1 MFDTPA
7 QAHQIIEERFAGSM
21 VEMVA
26 GALRPA
32 IVFSGKVEDRLG
44 GSRIG
49 GTPDLPK
56 VIEWPRRPV
65 PDDVYKIAERA
76 GEPFDADLRRHL
88 AAGLPYAFVAQVD
101 LGEAAG
107 LGDVAHLLPDAGRL
121 LFFYDM
127 IAGPF
132 DTGVQSA
139 KVIWDR
145 SPADALA
152 HAAMPDS
159 LVTAASAYRA
169 MIEDTNRQY
178 GIKSPARPAAAPVP
192 GTPYGGPSRAMALKP
207 ALQLPSFSSLE
218 FQASG
223 RLVKTYSADRGV
235 IGGAQAFS
243 QAYDE
248 LSVDAAP
255 EALLVGAP
263 IPEQDDPRYDA
274 VVVSQFNI
282 QSLSGADWSKNG
294 DMIMETAKDWQLLL
308 QFSVSDWMQESGE
321 GTVYFLIRTKDLKDR
336 AFERV
341 VAVYQQT

>member
-7 QAHQIIEERFAGSM
+7 QAHQVIEERFAPNM

-32 IVFSGKVEDRLG
+32 MVFSAKNDDKLG

-65 PDDVYKIAERA
+65 PDDIDGIAKRA
-76 GEPFDADLRRHL
+76 GEPFDADLRQHL
-88 AAGLPYAFVAQVD
+88 AAGLPYAFVAQVN
-101 LGEAAG
+101 LAETAG
-107 LGDVAHLLPDAGRL
+107 LGDVAKPLPDAGRL
-121 LFFYDM
+121 LFFYDLV
-127 IAGPF
+127 AGPF

-145 SPADALA
+145 SPAEALA

-159 LVTAASAYRA
+159 LVAAASAYRT
-169 MIEDTNRQY
+169 MIDDTNRQY
-178 GIKSPARPAAAPVP
+178 GMQPEARPAGAPLP
-192 GTPYGGPSRAMALKP
+192 GTPYGGPPRPMALKA

-223 RLVKTYSADRGV
+223 QLARHYSADRAV
-235 IGGAQAFS
+235 IGGPQAFS
-243 QAYDE
+243 LAYDE
-248 LSVDAAP
+248 VSQGA
-255 EALLVGAP
+255 EQESLLLGAP
-263 IPEQDDPRYDA
+263 VPEQDDPRYEA
-274 VVVSQFNI
+274 VVVSDYNA
-282 QSLSGADWSKNG
+282 QSLSRADWAKNR
-294 DMIMETAKDWQLLL
+294 DTVMEKAKDWLLLL
-308 QFSVSDWMQESGE
+308 QIDVSGWMQDRGE
-321 GTVYFLIRTKDLKDR
+321 GKIYFLIRDKDLQDR

>member
-7 QAHQIIEERFAGSM
+7 QAHQVIEERFAPDM
-21 VEMVA
+21 VEMVK

-32 IVFSGKVEDRLG
+32 IVFSAAASDRLG

-49 GTPDLPK
+49 GTPDLPRA
-56 VIEWPRRPV
+56 IEWPRRPV
-65 PDDVYKIAERA
+65 PDNIDEIGMRT

-88 AAGLPYAFVAQVD
+88 AASLPYAFIAQVD
-101 LGEAAG
+101 LGEAAA
-107 LGDVAHLLPDAGRL
+107 LGDGAKSLPDAGRL

-132 DTGVQSA
+132 DTGEQSA

-152 HAAMPDS
+152 NADMPDS
-159 LVTAASAYRA
+159 LVTAASAYRT
-169 MIEDTNRQY
+169 MIGDTNRQY
-178 GIKSPARPAAAPVP
+178 GLQPDARPADTPQP
-192 GTPYGGPSRAMALKP
+192 GTPYGGPSRPMVLKD

-223 RLVKTYSADRGV
+223 RLVTTYTADQAM

-243 QAYDE
+243 LAYDE
-248 LSVDAAP
+248 LSG
-255 EALLVGAP
+255 EADRETLLVGAP
-263 IPEQDDPRYDA
+263 VPEQDDPRYDA
-274 VVVSQFNI
+274 VVVSDYNT
-282 QSLSGADWSKNG
+282 QSLSREDWTKSRTKV
-294 DMIMETAKDWQLLL
+294 MENAKDWRLLL
-308 QFSVSDWMQESGE
+308 QLSVPGWMQDTGE
-321 GTVYFLIRTKDLKDR
+321 GTVYFLIRDKDLQDR

-341 VAVYQQT
+341 VAVY